1 MIEVTK
7 SARKQV
13 LEILSSQ
20 ADDSG
25 IRLSISGRGPQ
36 GFEYEIT
43 LIESKE
49 KEESDFSVPDQDF
62 LLVLDGEHLE
72 SLSGAKLD
80 FVEQD
85 NGMGFKIDNP
95 NPLWTDA
102 LAQRV
107 QETLDKEINPS
118 VASHGGHVSLLE
130 VKESK
135 AYIQLGGGCQGCG
148 MADVTLKQGIEV
160 AIRNAVPE
168 IDEVLDTTDHGSG
181 SNPYYQPSKGGDDG
195 GEAASPFNG

>member
-1 MIEVTK
+1 MIEVTE
-7 SARKQV
+7 SARKQI

-20 ADDSG
+20 TDGSG

-43 LIESKE
+43 LMESKD
-49 KEESDFSVPDQDF
+49 KEESDFSVPDQVF
-62 LLVLDGEHLE
+62 PLFLDGEHLE

-130 VKESK
+130 VKENK

-160 AIRNAVPE
+160 AILKAVPE

-181 SNPYYQPSKGGDDG
+181 SNPYYQPSKGGD
-195 GEAASPFNG
+195 AASPFDG

>member
-1 MIEVTK
+1 MIEVTDA
-7 SARKQV
+7 ARKQV

-20 ADDSG
+20 AADSG
-25 IRLSISGRGPQ
+25 IRLSISGRGQ
-36 GFEYEIT
+36 NGFEYEIT
-43 LIESKE
+43 LVESKDR
-49 KEESDFSVPDQDF
+49 EESDIQVPDQGF
-62 LLVLDGEHLE
+62 LLLLDGEHIE

-107 QETLDKEINPS
+107 QETLDKEINPG
-118 VASHGGHVSLLE
+118 VASHGGHISLLE
-130 VKESK
+130 VKDNK
-135 AYIQLGGGCQGCG
+135 AYIKLGGGCQGCG

-160 AIRNAVPE
+160 AIRKAVPE
-168 IDEVLDTTDHGSG
+168 IEEVLDTTDHGSG
-181 SNPYYQPSKGGDDG
+181 DNPYYQASKGGD
-195 GEAASPFNG
+195 AASPFEG